1 MVESNQ
7 KKITKFLSSDRI
19 TYKGLEKEN
28 LRSDSEGK
36 ISNKTFPETFG
47 VHNFNRF
54 ITLDYSEPHL
64 EIVTPP
70 FEENIDAYNFLCDL
84 HKYVENQIDGDLL
97 WNYSMPP
104 KFKRKYIKLP
114 PHRESNIT
122 KLAHLYRLGLRN
134 RYGDKMQSTAG
145 IHFNFSFSDSVIKA
159 LGNNKTEIYLG
170 ISRNFLRIFPLV
182 LRLIGCSPVTH
193 KSFLKGRNINIEN
206 LDEEDCFLPNSTS
219 LRVSRLGYYSE
230 EQDENFITFNSLD
243 DYLVTI
249 ESYINN
255 PNEKFKDISLD
266 LKQQVNNGTI
276 QMESELYNHIR
287 PKGII
292 SKEVRAYNQLKENG
306 IEYLEIRSI
315 DLNPYSNIGISLEDV
330 EFLELVM
337 IFCALSDSPLISD
350 VESDCIK
357 ENIRRSSETGQ
368 NCNFIAGIE
377 DATAEESAKQMT
389 ERFLFKL
396 QKFAAEIGLGK
407 DRENMFNN
415 YFVRNNE
422 PLSQKLINDLNE
434 SEGLLSFVLKNS
446 TPIKHKIS
454 KENLSLFEKERHL
467 SENRYMQEKKEDNML
482 FEEYLEHF
490 RREIK

>member
-1 MVESNQ
+1 MVENNQ
-7 KKITKFLSSDRI
+7 KKITKFLNSDRI

-28 LRSDSEGK
+28 LRSDTEGK
-36 ISNKTFPETFG
+36 ISNKSFPKAFG
-47 VHNFNRF
+47 VHNFNRYV
-54 ITLDYSEPHL
+54 TLDYSEPHL

-70 FEENIDAYNFLCDL
+70 FKENIDAYNFLCDL

-122 KLAHLYRLGLRN
+122 KLGHLYRLGLRN

-145 IHFNFSFSDSVIKA
+145 IHFNFSFSDSVIKE

-206 LDEEDCFLPNSTS
+206 LDGEDCYLPNSTS

-243 DYLVTI
+243 DYLLTI

-292 SKEVRAYNQLKENG
+292 SKEIRAYNQLKENG

-377 DATAEESAKQMT
+377 DATAEEPAKQMT
-389 ERFLFKL
+389 ERFLLKL
-396 QKFAAEIGLGK
+396 QKFAAEIGLSK

-415 YFVRNNE
+415 YFIRNNE

-446 TPIKHKIS
+446 TPIKHKIN

-467 SENRYMQEKKEDNML
+467 SENQYMQERKEDNML

-490 RREIK
+490 RGEIK

>member
-1 MVESNQ
+1 M
-7 KKITKFLSSDRI
+7 
-19 TYKGLEKEN
+19 YK
-28 LRSDSEGK
+28 RQ
-36 ISNKTFPETFG
+36 
-47 VHNFNRF
+47 
-54 ITLDYSEPHL
+54 EPHL

-206 LDEEDCFLPNSTS
+206 LDGEDCFLPNSTS

-377 DATAEESAKQMT
+377 GATAEESAKQMT

>member
-1 MVESNQ
+1 
-7 KKITKFLSSDRI
+7 
-19 TYKGLEKEN
+19 
-28 LRSDSEGK
+28 
-36 ISNKTFPETFG
+36 
-47 VHNFNRF
+47 
-54 ITLDYSEPHL
+54 
-64 EIVTPP
+64 
-70 FEENIDAYNFLCDL
+70 
-84 HKYVENQIDGDLL
+84 
-97 WNYSMPP
+97 MPP

-255 PNEKFKDISLD
+255 PNEKFRDISLD

-396 QKFAAEIGLGK
+396 QKLAAEIGLSK

>member
-1 MVESNQ
+1 
-7 KKITKFLSSDRI
+7 
-19 TYKGLEKEN
+19 
-28 LRSDSEGK
+28 
-36 ISNKTFPETFG
+36 
-47 VHNFNRF
+47 
-54 ITLDYSEPHL
+54 
-64 EIVTPP
+64 
-70 FEENIDAYNFLCDL
+70 
-84 HKYVENQIDGDLL
+84 
-97 WNYSMPP
+97 
-104 KFKRKYIKLP
+104 
-114 PHRESNIT
+114 
-122 KLAHLYRLGLRN
+122 
-134 RYGDKMQSTAG
+134 
-145 IHFNFSFSDSVIKA
+145 
-159 LGNNKTEIYLG
+159 
-170 ISRNFLRIFPLV
+170 
-182 LRLIGCSPVTH
+182 
-193 KSFLKGRNINIEN
+193 
-206 LDEEDCFLPNSTS
+206 
-219 LRVSRLGYYSE
+219 
-230 EQDENFITFNSLD
+230 
-243 DYLVTI
+243 
-249 ESYINN
+249 
-255 PNEKFKDISLD
+255 
-266 LKQQVNNGTI
+266 
-276 QMESELYNHIR
+276 MESELYNHIR

-368 NCNFIAGIE
+368 NCNFITNIE
-377 DATAEESAKQMT
+377 GATAEESAKQIT

-396 QKFAAEIGLGK
+396 QTFAAEIGLSK
-407 DRENMFNN
+407 DCENMFNN

-434 SEGLLSFVLKNS
+434 SDGLLSFVLKNS

-454 KENLSLFEKERHL
+454 KETLSLFEKERHL

>member
-1 MVESNQ
+1 
-7 KKITKFLSSDRI
+7 
-19 TYKGLEKEN
+19 
-28 LRSDSEGK
+28 
-36 ISNKTFPETFG
+36 
-47 VHNFNRF
+47 
-54 ITLDYSEPHL
+54 
-64 EIVTPP
+64 
-70 FEENIDAYNFLCDL
+70 
-84 HKYVENQIDGDLL
+84 
-97 WNYSMPP
+97 MPP

-145 IHFNFSFSDSVIKA
+145 IHFNFSFSDSVIKE

-396 QKFAAEIGLGK
+396 QKFAAEIGLSK

>member
-28 LRSDSEGK
+28 LRSDLEGK
-36 ISNKTFPETFG
+36 ISNKTFPKAFG

-255 PNEKFKDISLD
+255 PNEKFRDISLD

-396 QKFAAEIGLGK
+396 QKFAAEIGLSK
-407 DRENMFNN
+407 DRKNMFNN

>member
-1 MVESNQ
+1 
-7 KKITKFLSSDRI
+7 
-19 TYKGLEKEN
+19 
-28 LRSDSEGK
+28 
-36 ISNKTFPETFG
+36 
-47 VHNFNRF
+47 
-54 ITLDYSEPHL
+54 
-64 EIVTPP
+64 
-70 FEENIDAYNFLCDL
+70 
-84 HKYVENQIDGDLL
+84 
-97 WNYSMPP
+97 MPP

-122 KLAHLYRLGLRN
+122 KLGHLYRLGLRN
-134 RYGDKMQSTAG
+134 RYGDKMHSTAG
-145 IHFNFSFSDSVIKA
+145 IHFNFSFSDSVIKE

-206 LDEEDCFLPNSTS
+206 LDGEDCYLPNSTS

-243 DYLVTI
+243 DYLLTI

-292 SKEVRAYNQLKENG
+292 SKEIRAYNQLKENG

-377 DATAEESAKQMT
+377 DATAEEPAKQMT
-389 ERFLFKL
+389 ERFLCTL
-396 QKFAAEIGLGK
+396 QKFAAEIGLSK

-415 YFVRNNE
+415 YFIRNNE

-490 RREIK
+490 RGEIK

>member
-36 ISNKTFPETFG
+36 ISNKTFPKAFG

-206 LDEEDCFLPNSTS
+206 LDGEDCFLPNSTS

-243 DYLVTI
+243 DYLATI

-255 PNEKFKDISLD
+255 PNEKFRDISLD

-377 DATAEESAKQMT
+377 GATAEESAKQMT

-396 QKFAAEIGLGK
+396 QKLAAEIGLSK

>member
-1 MVESNQ
+1 M
-7 KKITKFLSSDRI
+7 TKPFANF
-19 TYKGLEKEN
+19 KED
-28 LRSDSEGK
+28 LGFFCSENEIDNNK
-36 ISNKTFPETFG
+36 ISIVG
-47 VHNFNRF
+47 VSKKKS
-54 ITLDYSEPHL
+54 SEDIL
-64 EIVTPP
+64 
-70 FEENIDAYNFLCDL
+70 
-84 HKYVENQIDGDLL
+84 
-97 WNYSMPP
+97 S
-104 KFKRKYIKLP
+104 
-114 PHRESNIT
+114 
-122 KLAHLYRLGLRN
+122 LYRLGLRN

-206 LDEEDCFLPNSTS
+206 LDGEDCFLPNSTS

-396 QKFAAEIGLGK
+396 QKFAAEIGLSK
-407 DRENMFNN
+407 DRDNMFNN

>member
-1 MVESNQ
+1 
-7 KKITKFLSSDRI
+7 
-19 TYKGLEKEN
+19 
-28 LRSDSEGK
+28 
-36 ISNKTFPETFG
+36 
-47 VHNFNRF
+47 
-54 ITLDYSEPHL
+54 
-64 EIVTPP
+64 
-70 FEENIDAYNFLCDL
+70 
-84 HKYVENQIDGDLL
+84 
-97 WNYSMPP
+97 MPP

-122 KLAHLYRLGLRN
+122 KLGHLYRLGLRN

-145 IHFNFSFSDSVIKA
+145 IHFNFSFSDSVIKE

-206 LDEEDCFLPNSTS
+206 LDGEDCYLPNSTS

-243 DYLVTI
+243 DYLLTI

-292 SKEVRAYNQLKENG
+292 SKEIRAYNQLKENG

-377 DATAEESAKQMT
+377 GATAEESAKQMT
-389 ERFLFKL
+389 ERFLFQL
-396 QKFAAEIGLGK
+396 QKFAAEIGLSK

-415 YFVRNNE
+415 YFIRNNE
-422 PLSQKLINDLNE
+422 PLSQKLINDLNAV
-434 SEGLLSFVLKNS
+434 SY
-446 TPIKHKIS
+446 T
-454 KENLSLFEKERHL
+454 HL
-467 SENRYMQEKKEDNML
+467 TLPTKR
-482 FEEYLEHF
+482 
-490 RREIK
+490 IV

>member
-1 MVESNQ
+1 
-7 KKITKFLSSDRI
+7 
-19 TYKGLEKEN
+19 
-28 LRSDSEGK
+28 
-36 ISNKTFPETFG
+36 
-47 VHNFNRF
+47 
-54 ITLDYSEPHL
+54 
-64 EIVTPP
+64 
-70 FEENIDAYNFLCDL
+70 
-84 HKYVENQIDGDLL
+84 
-97 WNYSMPP
+97 MPP

-122 KLAHLYRLGLRN
+122 KLGHLYRLGLRN

-206 LDEEDCFLPNSTS
+206 LDGEDCFLPNSTS

-243 DYLVTI
+243 DYLLTI

-292 SKEVRAYNQLKENG
+292 SKEIRAYNQLKENG

-377 DATAEESAKQMT
+377 DATAEEPAKQMT

-396 QKFAAEIGLGK
+396 QKFAAEIGLSK

-415 YFVRNNE
+415 YFIRNNE

-446 TPIKHKIS
+446 TPIKHKIN

-467 SENRYMQEKKEDNML
+467 SENQYMQERKEDNML

-490 RREIK
+490 RGEIK

>member
-1 MVESNQ
+1 M
-7 KKITKFLSSDRI
+7 
-19 TYKGLEKEN
+19 
-28 LRSDSEGK
+28 
-36 ISNKTFPETFG
+36 
-47 VHNFNRF
+47 
-54 ITLDYSEPHL
+54 
-64 EIVTPP
+64 
-70 FEENIDAYNFLCDL
+70 
-84 HKYVENQIDGDLL
+84 
-97 WNYSMPP
+97 
-104 KFKRKYIKLP
+104 
-114 PHRESNIT
+114 
-122 KLAHLYRLGLRN
+122 
-134 RYGDKMQSTAG
+134 
-145 IHFNFSFSDSVIKA
+145 
-159 LGNNKTEIYLG
+159 
-170 ISRNFLRIFPLV
+170 
-182 LRLIGCSPVTH
+182 
-193 KSFLKGRNINIEN
+193 
-206 LDEEDCFLPNSTS
+206 
-219 LRVSRLGYYSE
+219 
-230 EQDENFITFNSLD
+230 D

-255 PNEKFKDISLD
+255 PNEKFRDISLD

-287 PKGII
+287 PKGRI

-357 ENIRRSSETGQ
+357 ENISRSSETGQ

-377 DATAEESAKQMT
+377 GATAEESAKQMT

-396 QKFAAEIGLGK
+396 QKFAAEIGLIK

>member
-1 MVESNQ
+1 M
-7 KKITKFLSSDRI
+7 
-19 TYKGLEKEN
+19 
-28 LRSDSEGK
+28 
-36 ISNKTFPETFG
+36 
-47 VHNFNRF
+47 
-54 ITLDYSEPHL
+54 
-64 EIVTPP
+64 
-70 FEENIDAYNFLCDL
+70 
-84 HKYVENQIDGDLL
+84 
-97 WNYSMPP
+97 
-104 KFKRKYIKLP
+104 
-114 PHRESNIT
+114 
-122 KLAHLYRLGLRN
+122 
-134 RYGDKMQSTAG
+134 
-145 IHFNFSFSDSVIKA
+145 
-159 LGNNKTEIYLG
+159 
-170 ISRNFLRIFPLV
+170 RIFPLV

-337 IFCALSDSPLISD
+337 IFLHYLI
-350 VESDCIK
+350 
-357 ENIRRSSETGQ
+357 
-368 NCNFIAGIE
+368 
-377 DATAEESAKQMT
+377 
-389 ERFLFKL
+389 
-396 QKFAAEIGLGK
+396 
-407 DRENMFNN
+407 
-415 YFVRNNE
+415 
-422 PLSQKLINDLNE
+422 
-434 SEGLLSFVLKNS
+434 
-446 TPIKHKIS
+446 
-454 KENLSLFEKERHL
+454 RH
-467 SENRYMQEKKEDNML
+467 
-482 FEEYLEHF
+482 
-490 RREIK
+490 

>member
-1 MVESNQ
+1 M
-7 KKITKFLSSDRI
+7 
-19 TYKGLEKEN
+19 
-28 LRSDSEGK
+28 
-36 ISNKTFPETFG
+36 
-47 VHNFNRF
+47 
-54 ITLDYSEPHL
+54 
-64 EIVTPP
+64 
-70 FEENIDAYNFLCDL
+70 
-84 HKYVENQIDGDLL
+84 
-97 WNYSMPP
+97 
-104 KFKRKYIKLP
+104 
-114 PHRESNIT
+114 
-122 KLAHLYRLGLRN
+122 
-134 RYGDKMQSTAG
+134 
-145 IHFNFSFSDSVIKA
+145 
-159 LGNNKTEIYLG
+159 
-170 ISRNFLRIFPLV
+170 RIFPLV

-206 LDEEDCFLPNSTS
+206 LDGEDCYLPNSTS

-243 DYLVTI
+243 DYLLTI

-292 SKEVRAYNQLKENG
+292 SKEIRAYNQLKENG

-377 DATAEESAKQMT
+377 DATAEEPAKQMT
-389 ERFLFKL
+389 ERFLCRL
-396 QKFAAEIGLGK
+396 QKFAAEIGLSK

-415 YFVRNNE
+415 YFIRNNE

-446 TPIKHKIS
+446 TPIKHKIN

-467 SENRYMQEKKEDNML
+467 SENQYMQERKEDNML

-490 RREIK
+490 RGEIK